1 VSQAVIF
8 DLDGT
13 LLDTIEDIGA
23 STNRVLRARGLPT
36 HDTAA
41 YRRMVGA
48 GITELLRR
56 AIPPSYHDRLDDFVA
71 DFRRDY
77 GGHLVEKTHLF
88 PGIRELLDALADVP
102 KAILSNKPHDF
113 TRQIGAQ
120 LFAPSDFVEVFGH
133 RDGKERKPAPDSAIE
148 LAGILGLPPERIFFV
163 GDSSI
168 DMETATRAGMHPIA
182 VSWGYQNGAHLR
194 SAGAEALL
202 EQPLELVGLLR
213 TSR

>member
-1 VSQAVIF
+1 MSKAVIF

-13 LLDTIEDIGA
+13 LLDTIEDIGD
-23 STNRVLRARGLPT
+23 STNRVLIAHGLPT
-36 HDTAA
+36 HDTHA

-56 AIPPSYHDRLDDFVA
+56 AIPPAHHDRLDDFVA

-77 GGHLVEKTHLF
+77 GAHLVERTHLF

-102 KAILSNKPHDF
+102 KAILSNKPHAF
-113 TRQIGAQ
+113 TRTIAEQ
-120 LFAPSDFVEVFGH
+120 LFAPSDFVEIFGH
-133 RDGKERKPAPDSAIE
+133 RDGKERKPDPASAIE
-148 LAGILGLPPERIFFV
+148 LARILGVGRENIYFV

-182 VSWGYQNGAHLR
+182 VSWGYQDRAALEG
-194 SAGAEALL
+194 AGAEVLI
-202 EQPLELVGLLR
+202 ERPSDLVGVVR
-213 TSR
+213 TSP